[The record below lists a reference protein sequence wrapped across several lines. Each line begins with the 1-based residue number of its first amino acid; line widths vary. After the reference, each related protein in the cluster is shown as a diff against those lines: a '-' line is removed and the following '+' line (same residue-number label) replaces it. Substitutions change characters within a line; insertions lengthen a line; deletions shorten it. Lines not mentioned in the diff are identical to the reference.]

1 MAYGMYGVWNVCRLS
16 SVESRKVESRKPGYF
31 IFSIL
36 LRARR
41 QLLYTTRS
49 YQIKQAKPLCSDVI
63 CDLRENGDTGFQPD
77 SISDR
82 MHFAQ
87 CQCVGHF
94 KHTVNMS

>member
-1 MAYGMYGVWNVCRLS
+1 MAYGMYVVFRRS
-16 SVESRKVESRKPGYF
+16 KVERSKVENLDILYFQFYCAPGASYCM
-31 IFSIL
+31 
-36 LRARR
+36 
-41 QLLYTTRS
+41 YTTRS